1 MAMSWWGWRFV
12 PGLIAV
18 AAVGLAFI
26 AYIRTLTTW
35 HVDWG
40 TAPDWITAV
49 GTVLAFAAAVAVFS
63 HDLQRKRHDEARMQ
77 AELVTAWPTYYVD
90 TKQGLVQIRNASD
103 GAVYRVALIFEQEVE
118 LAGDGSEMR
127 TERSWFDRVPPGLN
141 QADVGGVGAVYGKN
155 QRLGLGFTD
164 QRGRHWYRDP
174 VGKLGS
180 LPEPL
185 LDRLEREGTLI
196 GQGFLQPV
204 LDR

>member
-1 MAMSWWGWRFV
+1 MSCATVIRICANRR
-12 PGLIAV
+12 PV
-18 AAVGLAFI
+18 A
-26 AYIRTLTTW
+26 
-35 HVDWG
+35 D
-40 TAPDWITAV
+40 
-49 GTVLAFAAAVAVFS
+49 
-63 HDLQRKRHDEARMQ
+63 
-77 AELVTAWPTYYVD
+77 LVTAWPTYNVD

-103 GAVYRVALIFEQEVE
+103 GAVYRIALIFEQEVE

-141 QADVGGVGAVYGKN
+141 QADVRGGGAAYGKN

-174 VGKLGS
+174 AGKLGS